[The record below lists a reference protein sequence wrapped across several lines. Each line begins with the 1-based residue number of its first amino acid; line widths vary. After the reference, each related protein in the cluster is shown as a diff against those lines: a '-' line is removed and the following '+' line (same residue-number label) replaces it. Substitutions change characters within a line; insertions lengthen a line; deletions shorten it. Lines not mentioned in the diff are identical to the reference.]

1 MAEPAAE
8 VERLRAIRVAIAT
21 GDMVQSSKFK
31 DNEVSYFAANLDL
44 LDRLIVD
51 LETQL
56 AAAGGKQPTRMVRF
70 ASTKGI

>member
-21 GDMVQSSKFK
+21 GDMVQTSKFK

-51 LETQL
+51 LEAQL
-56 AAAGGKQPTRMVRF
+56 AAAGGKQPTRMVHF
-70 ASTKGI
+70 STSKGI